1 MQAILHF
8 WRAMSVIIMTRNL
21 WNESV
26 IGRWNGS
33 VFSLMDNT
41 SLSFYLMACKIG
53 FNPAKVNDLEIALWA
68 FKNAQNVFG
77 STIKTF
83 QLKYQHKTSCKSEFP
98 FCCCCYCCWH
108 HLHRIFS
115 VSISFSFIKIFENLW
130 KWFEFI
136 YDSFLVSST
145 CFNFAFICTSYCH

>member
-1 MQAILHF
+1 
-8 WRAMSVIIMTRNL
+8 MSVIILTRNL
-21 WNESV
+21 WNKSV